1 MPPGNGAEAAWA
13 PLSCLFLFIGY
24 YRVVKRGTQNAERE
38 TQYAERTTRNAK
50 HGTQKLLQTLLQ
62 SFAKVKQAENAA
74 NGFQPL
80 ALSFRPQP
88 LALSLELSALS
99 CNLGSMKRLLMHGAF
114 WLVYLLQDTVLQLVW
129 VAPALK
135 NIPEYVQVRMAF
147 EAAIAALMPK
157 LLFTYFILYVAVPK
171 IVQGTVKLA
180 AIICQVAIAF
190 LVTVVLY
197 RLIFAYYINPIIY
210 SGVLKT
216 RSLFHVLNLLLAV
229 MDIGFVS
236 GVAITLKLLRI
247 QLAAREREKNLVR
260 EKLEAE
266 LKFLRHQTNPH
277 FLFNTLNN
285 IYALARKRSAA
296 TAEVVMRLSKL
307 LRFMLY
313 ESKRNLITIADELKI
328 LDDYIALE
336 KMRYERLTIHFQRDI
351 DDETRKIAPLLLLPF
366 VENAFKHGASESRF
380 DSFIRMQVQLQ
391 QGRLT
396 FSVENTKEN
405 DFTGNITENIG
416 LHNVRRQLE
425 LMYPDH
431 DLQLQNEAT
440 TFSVRLS
447 INLTSYAQV

>member
-1 MPPGNGAEAAWA
+1 
-13 PLSCLFLFIGY
+13 
-24 YRVVKRGTQNAERE
+24 
-38 TQYAERTTRNAK
+38 
-50 HGTQKLLQTLLQ
+50 
-62 SFAKVKQAENAA
+62 
-74 NGFQPL
+74 
-80 ALSFRPQP
+80 
-88 LALSLELSALS
+88 
-99 CNLGSMKRLLMHGAF
+99 MKRLLMHGAF